1 MFCEKSNHQLAEDK
15 SLSDKTGSPQ
25 SDTVQPC
32 LIYTEKLGTNQLN
45 YIYQYNKMRA
55 SESNSNIF

>member
-1 MFCEKSNHQLAEDK
+1 MKNPIINQWKTK

-25 SDTVQPC
+25 SDTVHPC
-32 LIYTEKLGTNQLN
+32 LIYTEKLSTNQLN

-55 SESNSNIF
+55 S